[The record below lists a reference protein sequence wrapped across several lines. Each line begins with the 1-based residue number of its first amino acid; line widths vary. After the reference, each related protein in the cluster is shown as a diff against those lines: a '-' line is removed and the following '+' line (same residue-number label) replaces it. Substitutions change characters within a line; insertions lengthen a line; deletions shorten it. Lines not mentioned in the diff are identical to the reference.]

1 MRPKQIVRFLDYP
14 VLKQNKR

>member
-14 VLKQNKR
+14 VHKQNKR